1 MDDIARDSIG
11 LTGCLLA
18 VALLAGGCIT
28 YSAGT
33 TAQPVGVDKLLPYT
47 TVTYVPTGA
56 SANTST
62 TTEDEESAGYFL
74 PSIGARYGIDSESEL
89 QLTAPGIGGFLVGYK
104 RRVIGADSKETPAL
118 AVSGSAGVVNA
129 GYHAYLQATVIASGP
144 EYQRKVVPYGGLRAM
159 HVLPL
164 NETAV
169 SDLPTFGGFVGV
181 RLGSNELGIS
191 PEIGIFYDS
200 PALDLREHNIIVV
213 PGITLHGDE
222 LFGIFD

>member
-1 MDDIARDSIG
+1 MDDTARDSIG
-11 LTGCLLA
+11 LIGCLLA
-18 VALLAGGCIT
+18 ISLLAGGCIT

-33 TAQPVGVDKLLPYT
+33 TAQPVGVDKLLPYST
-47 TVTYVPTGA
+47 LTYVPTGA

-62 TTEDEESAGYFL
+62 TTEDEESAGYIL
-74 PSIGARYGIDSESEL
+74 PSIGARYGIDAESEL
-89 QLTAPGIGGFLVGYK
+89 QLAAPGIGGFLIGYK
-104 RRVIGADSKETPAL
+104 RRVMGAARETPAL
-118 AVSGSAGVVNA
+118 AVIGSAGVVNA

-144 EYQRKVVPYGGLRAM
+144 EYQRKIVPYGGLRAM

-164 NETAV
+164 NETAA

-200 PALDLREHNIIVV
+200 PALGLREHNIIVV
-213 PGITLHGDE
+213 PAITLHGDE
-222 LFGIFD
+222 LFGIF